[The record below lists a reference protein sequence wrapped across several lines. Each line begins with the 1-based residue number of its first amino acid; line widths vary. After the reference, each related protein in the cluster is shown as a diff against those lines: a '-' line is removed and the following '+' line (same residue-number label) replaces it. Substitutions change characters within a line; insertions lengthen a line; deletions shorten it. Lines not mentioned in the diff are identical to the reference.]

1 MRRALAYFAAF
12 AMMGSLFAGTLV
24 LAAIVL
30 GIRPAAGTDLPTPL
44 PTASSGPAG
53 VIEIHAFD
61 LGFEPR
67 AVSVAQPGDYTVRLI
82 NDGGVLHD
90 LTFHD
95 GTVITADAHQTATG
109 TVTIP
114 AEERDFA
121 EEYLSLDIAVAIMPA
136 TSAALV
142 GRISVF
148 ALIARLP
155 NAMPYPASP
164 NTCPVLP

>member
-95 GTVITADAHQTATG
+95 GTVITADE
-109 TVTIP
+109 I
-114 AEERDFA
+114 RR
-121 EEYLSLDIAVAIMPA
+121 Y
-136 TSAALV
+136 
-142 GRISVF
+142 
-148 ALIARLP
+148 AR
-155 NAMPYPASP
+155 
-164 NTCPVLP
+164 